1 MLLLGGIELNT
12 WSSSASAV
20 RNNFESGK
28 HFAVP
33 TFVVLAV
40 LAAAMILLPS
50 AASAFNVAN
59 FNYVN
64 NAEPG
69 SSVPATQA
77 SGHPTV
83 TVSFNRQGSDSEDLK
98 DVRLD
103 LPTGVFAN
111 PEAVSNKCTS
121 AQFNADNCPVG
132 ANVGDADVTVKAL
145 GLLDLDIHGSIDLLT
160 PDANQVATLGITLRP
175 EKICILFVFCAQ
187 PQKIFLKTG
196 VTIKSYEDSGLR
208 TYTPGNPKSAVIGI
222 PLGFVT
228 PTINGDITVN
238 RLALTFQSRSGEASS
253 YQTCSGWGWFKKCTT
268 HQVPPSG
275 PYFWQQTGSCL
286 PATAFVE
293 LVSYQ
298 GATSSAT
305 KSFTPTGCGNVPNDP
320 QIVFDPVD
328 KTSNVGT
335 NVKFDLSIPDAE
347 APIQHALPKIVDA
360 DFPDGSGLDLV
371 ALSGVDNCTEAELV
385 AQNCPAS
392 SIIGTANAFSKYLP
406 GANASTPGLV
416 GNVYAMSVSTQVDIG
431 VELIGPRNTVV
442 IFRGIL
448 GARTNNAYALFDR
461 IPQLPFKSFSLSLS
475 KPVYK
480 NPATC
485 GPAQTNASI
494 IGFNGG
500 LPDGLGSTVNRSTT
514 YTVSNCQT
522 APDTTITNG
531 PPTTTTNVTPTFTFE
546 STVPGSA
553 FQCSIDNGTFLPC
566 SSPFTTQPL
575 SNGSHNFRVKA
586 LAGTVEDATPAEY
599 DFTVAT
605 TGFTI
610 TPTIT
615 PTTTQAVDHPDVDAN
630 FVIDGG
636 QPQEI
641 ALKMPR
647 GFSASLAAVP
657 NCLSAAAEVG
667 ACTAS
672 SKVGTAE
679 LTVEKFGGV
688 LETKTGDLF
697 LTDGPTSA
705 DAGGI
710 ATRIEFD
717 DGSFIATGG
726 AYLVENGANQ
736 YLDLRNIPDTIG
748 GNDITVKEL
757 TVALSGANEF
767 LTNPSNCEASEWAS
781 SATDYDGND
790 APAFSVPFQATGCEL
805 VPFAPTLNQTV
816 ATPVAGSITG
826 LEATMTIPDGHSA
839 IRTVQVDEA
848 PVLKPNFPSF
858 GVPADQCP
866 AAAAPTP
873 ESVFDPTVCPSQAIV
888 GSMTINTP
896 LLTDPLEGTV
906 YLIEKSPI
914 PWLGVAFEQDGIS
927 VRLTGVTSTPK
938 VNPACNPVF
947 TPGGCPTRISILFNN
962 VPDVPVSS
970 IFLDLNGPDRAG
982 TNGTLSGKILQVV
995 SPTDSSCV
1003 PSSVAGSIFVPWS
1016 DEFNVVG
1023 DSQNINV
1030 TGCV

>member
-1 MLLLGGIELNT
+1 MPFLGGIELNI
-12 WSSSASAV
+12 WSSPASAE

-28 HFAVP
+28 RFALP

-40 LAAAMILLPS
+40 VAAAMIVLPS
-50 AASAFNVAN
+50 AASAFNIAN
-59 FNYVN
+59 FDYVN
-64 NAEPG
+64 NSAPG
-69 SSVPATQA
+69 SSLPGTQA
-77 SGHPTV
+77 SSHPTV
-83 TVSFNRQGSDSEDLK
+83 TVSFNRQGTDSEDLK

-111 PEAVSNKCTS
+111 PEAVAVKCTS
-121 AQFNADNCPVG
+121 AQFNADTCPNAATVG
-132 ANVGDADVTVKAL
+132 SADVTVKAL
-145 GLLDLDIHGSIDLLT
+145 GLLDLDIAGSIDLLT

-222 PLGFVT
+222 PLGFAT

-238 RLALTFQSRSGEASS
+238 RLALTFQSRSGVPTSQ
-253 YQTCSGWGWFKKCTT
+253 QTCSGWGWFKSCTT
-268 HQVPPSG
+268 TQLPPSG
-275 PYFWQQTGSCL
+275 PYFWQQTGSCM
-286 PATAFVE
+286 PATAFAE

-298 GATSSAT
+298 GAVSSAT
-305 KSFTPTGCGNVPNDP
+305 KTFTPTGCSDVPNDP
-320 QIVFDPVD
+320 QISYTPTNTD
-328 KTSNVGT
+328 SNVGT
-335 NVKFDLSIPDAE
+335 PVKFDLSIPDAE
-347 APIQHALPKIVDA
+347 ATIQHSLPKIVDA
-360 DFPDGSGLDLV
+360 DFPAGSGLDLP
-371 ALSGVDNCTEAELV
+371 ALAGVDNCTEAQLQ
-385 AQNCPAS
+385 AQACPAS
-392 SIIGTANAFSKYLP
+392 SKIGVANAFSKYLP

-442 IFRGIL
+442 IFQGIF
-448 GARTNNAYALFDR
+448 GARPNNAYALFDR
-461 IPQLPFKSFSLSLS
+461 IPQLPFKSFSLTLQ

-480 NPATC
+480 NPAIC

-500 LPDGLGSTVNRSTT
+500 PPNGLGSTVTRTST
-514 YTVSNCQT
+514 YNVGNCQT
-522 APDTTITNG
+522 PPETTITNG

-546 STVPGSA
+546 SSEPGSA
-553 FQCSIDNGTFLPC
+553 FQCSVDNGTFLPC
-566 SSPFTTQPL
+566 TSPYTTQPL

-586 LAGTVEDATPAEY
+586 LVGTVEDATPAEY

-615 PTTTQAVDHPDVDAN
+615 PSTTQAVAHPDVDAN

-641 ALKMPR
+641 ALKLPR
-647 GFSASLAAVP
+647 GFAASLDAVP
-657 NCLSAAAEVG
+657 TCLSAAAEVG
-667 ACTAS
+667 ACTIS

-688 LETKTGDLF
+688 LETKSGDLF
-697 LTDGPTSA
+697 LTDGPTGA

-710 ATRIEFD
+710 ATNIQFD
-717 DGSFIATGG
+717 DGTFIATGG
-726 AYLVENGANQ
+726 AYLVENGSNQ

-757 TVALSGANEF
+757 TVAMSGANEF
-767 LTNPSNCEASEWAS
+767 LTNPSNCEASAWAA

-790 APAFSVPFQATGCEL
+790 APAFSVPFQATGCES
-805 VPFAPTLNQTV
+805 VPFAPTLTQNV
-816 ATPVAGSITG
+816 VTPVAGALTG
-826 LEATMTIPDGHSA
+826 LEATMTIPDGHSS

-848 PVLKPNFPSF
+848 QVLKPNFPSF
-858 GVPADQCP
+858 GAAADQCDS
-866 AAAAPTP
+866 ATAPDE
-873 ESVFDPTVCPSQAIV
+873 ESVFDPTICPSQAIV
-888 GSMTINTP
+888 GSMTIDTP
-896 LLTDPLEGTV
+896 LLPDPLEGTV

-914 PWLGVAFEQDGIS
+914 PWLGVAFDAPGID

-962 VPDVPVSS
+962 VPDIPLSS

-982 TNGTLSGKILQVV
+982 VGGTLSGKILQIV
-995 SPTDSSCV
+995 SPTDSACV
-1003 PSSVAGSIFVPWS
+1003 PSSVAGSVFVPWS
-1016 DEFNVVG
+1016 DENNVVG
-1023 DSQNINV
+1023 DSQTINV